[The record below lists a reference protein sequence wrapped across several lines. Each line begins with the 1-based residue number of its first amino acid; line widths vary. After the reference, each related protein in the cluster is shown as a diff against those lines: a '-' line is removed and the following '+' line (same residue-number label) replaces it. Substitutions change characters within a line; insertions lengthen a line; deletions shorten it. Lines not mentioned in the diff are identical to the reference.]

1 MIILYSIIA
10 VFIAWIW
17 VDFYRLIDIYDKE
30 KLKYIILTFLLGCTS
45 VLIVLGINSF
55 FLDSFSFH
63 LNGGFI
69 HDFLYCF
76 LKIGC
81 VEEFAKIIPFLII
94 YYFFRDQINE
104 PIDYIAFI
112 SISALGFSAAEN
124 VLYFQRHGPDIINGR
139 AILST
144 VGHMFDTSIFAYGL
158 ILAKFNKTNFK
169 LLFIIAFFLL
179 AALSHGFYDFWLMYE
194 EFESGGWIITILY
207 FMVTISIYSTIL
219 NNALNNSSFFSYKL
233 VVDSDKVAK
242 RLLSYYGIVFFI
254 QFILLTVTEN
264 FIYAT
269 TNFTGSIMFTGFIIA
284 ISVIRLSRFKL
295 IQGRWQPIKIEF
307 PFTIYQGDS
316 FMSTRPSFLRI
327 KIKGESYN
335 ETYIN
340 TYYEEYFLINPISA
354 KSTYIRNPKIAY
366 IEKKIF
372 LKNDETF
379 YVTKVF
385 LDDKKEEFETMLI
398 KPKTNDKTMVNDI
411 YPIVALLKIENLKD
425 IEDIRFGISNFQF
438 KGWVYAKPYI

>member
-1 MIILYSIIA
+1 MIILYSIVA

-17 VDFYRLIDIYDKE
+17 IDFYRLIDIYDKE
-30 KLKYIILTFLLGCTS
+30 KLKYIILTFLLGCAS
-45 VLIVLGINSF
+45 VLLVLGINSF

-169 LLFIIAFFLL
+169 LLLIIVFFLL

-194 EFESGGWIITILY
+194 DVESGGWIITILY
-207 FMVTISIYSTIL
+207 FLVTISIYSTIL

-242 RLLSYYGIVFFI
+242 RLLSYYGIVFLI
-254 QFILLTVTEN
+254 QIILLTITKN
-264 FIYAT
+264 FIYAM
-269 TNFTGSIMFTGFIIA
+269 TNFTGSIIFTGFIIA

-316 FMSTRPSFLRI
+316 FMSTRRSFFKI
-327 KIKGESYN
+327 KIKGESFN

-354 KSTYIRNPKIAY
+354 KSTYIRDTKIAY

-372 LKNDETF
+372 LKNDEAF

-385 LDDKKEEFETMLI
+385 LDDKKEKFETMLI

-411 YPIVALLKIENLKD
+411 YPIVALLKIENMKD
-425 IEDIRFGISNFQF
+425 IENNSFNISNFQF

>member
-10 VFIAWIW
+10 LFIAWIW

-30 KLKYIILTFLLGCTS
+30 SLKYIILTFLLGCAS
-45 VLIVLGINSF
+45 VLIVFGINGL
-55 FLDSFSFH
+55 FLDRFSFQ
-63 LNGGFI
+63 LNGDFF

-81 VEEFAKIIPFLII
+81 VEEFAKIIPFLIM
-94 YYFFRDQINE
+94 YLFFKERINE
-104 PIDYIAFI
+104 PIDYIAYI
-112 SISALGFSAAEN
+112 SISALGFSASEN
-124 VLYFQRHGPDIINGR
+124 VLYFQSSGPHIINGR

-158 ILAKFNKTNFK
+158 ILTKYNKTNFK
-169 LLFIIAFFLL
+169 LPIIISFFLL

-194 EFESGGWIITILY
+194 DAKSGGWIITILY

-233 VVDSDKVAK
+233 VIDSDKVAK
-242 RLLSYYGIVFFI
+242 RLLSYYGVVFLI
-254 QFILLTVTEN
+254 QIILLTITEN
-264 FIYAT
+264 FIYAM
-269 TNFTGSIMFTGFIIA
+269 TNFTGSIIFAGSIIA
-284 ISVIRLSRFKL
+284 ISVVRLSRFKL

-307 PFTIYQGDS
+307 PFTLYQGDS
-316 FMSTRPSFLRI
+316 FMSTKSSFLRI

-354 KSTYIRNPKIAY
+354 KSTYIRNEKIAF

-385 LDDKKEEFETMLI
+385 LDDKKEKFETMLI
-398 KPKTNDKTMVNDI
+398 KPKTNDKTMVNEI
-411 YPIVALLKIENLKD
+411 YPIVALLKIENMKD
-425 IEDIRFGISNFQF
+425 IEDTSFSISNFQF